1 MPEGSSNPSEILS
14 SREIG
19 LKPSPLKHPMVRLGL
34 MGAGFALFILIVLF
48 GIEWFVH
55 GQFIQ
60 ATDDA
65 YLQADSMTVA
75 PKVQGYVD
83 QIFVADNQAV
93 VVGQPLVKIDA
104 GPYQASFAQQV
115 ADAKAR
121 QAAVDAAS
129 AQIDQQE
136 QAIAQA
142 QAQYAGAQASLEYAR
157 GEAQRFT
164 RLSAEGVE
172 SEDKAAQQRNLERQA
187 LATARADAAALAQA
201 RQNIGALKAQRSQAL
216 AQVAGAQAQVD
227 NARLNLGDT
236 VLRAAIAGRI
246 GDKTVQIGQ
255 FVQPGARLMS
265 VVPVGQIYLVANFKE
280 TQLRKMRIGQVAKVK
295 IDAVGGRTLEAVVDS
310 FSPGTGATFAL
321 LPPQNATGN
330 FTKIVQRVPV
340 RLRLRVPKDLSGR
353 LLSGLSA
360 SVSVDTSKPGQGA

>member
-1 MPEGSSNPSEILS
+1 MPEGSSNPSEGVAL
-14 SREIG
+14 RTPGPRTRG
-19 LKPSPLKHPMVRLGL
+19 LTPAARLGL
-34 MGAGFALFILIVLF
+34 IGAIGGLLLLALVF
-48 GIEWFVH
+48 GIEWFAH

-60 ATDDA
+60 GTDDA
-65 YLQADSMTVA
+65 YLQADAMTVA

-83 QIFVADNQAV
+83 RIFVTDNQSV
-93 VVGQPLVKIDA
+93 VVGQPLLKID
-104 GPYQASFAQQV
+104 PSTYQASFAQQI

-121 QAAVDAAS
+121 QAAIEAAD

-136 QAIAQA
+136 KAIAQA
-142 QAQYAGAQASLEYAR
+142 QAQFSGAQASLAYAR
-157 GEAQRFT
+157 GEAQRFR
-164 RLSAEGVE
+164 RLNAEGVE
-172 SEDKAAQQRNLERQA
+172 SAERAAQQDNSERQA
-187 LATARADAAALAQA
+187 LATAQADAAALAQA
-201 RQNIGALKAQRSQAL
+201 QKTIGTLKAQRAQAQ
-216 AQVAGAQAQVD
+216 AQFAGAQAQVD

-236 VLRAAIAGRI
+236 ILRAAITGRI

-265 VVPVGQIYLVANFKE
+265 VVPVSQIYLVANFKE
-280 TQLRKMRIGQVAKVK
+280 TQLRRMRIGQPARVK
-295 IDAVGGRTLEAVVDS
+295 IDAVGDRTLEAVVDS

-340 RLRLRVPKDLSGR
+340 RLRLRVPQDLSGR

-360 SVSVDTSKPGQGA
+360 SVTVDTSKPGQGA